1 MDGTSYDR
9 TSSYVASTGD
19 PKYVDSA
26 TFNAYKTVWDDLVT
40 EVNLIGTRFS
50 MNVILYDETE
60 DYYDTELKYPYKKRR
75 NQLSTL
81 SLDMSQTNFPVSTQ
95 YFKKSEACEEKPDLS
110 TYKTLIEDKEKKGYT
125 SPKQCTYTKIKHS
138 HMVATKDGT

>member
-81 SLDMSQTNFPVSTQ
+81 SLDMS
-95 YFKKSEACEEKPDLS
+95 
-110 TYKTLIEDKEKKGYT
+110 
-125 SPKQCTYTKIKHS
+125 
-138 HMVATKDGT
+138 